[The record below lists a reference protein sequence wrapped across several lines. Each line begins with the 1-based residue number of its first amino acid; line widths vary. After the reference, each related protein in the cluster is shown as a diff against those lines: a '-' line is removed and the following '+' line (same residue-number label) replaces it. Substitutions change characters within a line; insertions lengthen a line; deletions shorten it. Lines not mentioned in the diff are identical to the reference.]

1 MSDVPHSAEYLAGV
15 PNPEK
20 FRTKVHV
27 YWHECDAARIAY
39 YGNFLKWV
47 EQAEEDLFVSRGQ
60 TRGAVYQRLQIGF
73 PRVEVWIRYRKPARL
88 SDTLTVDWWV
98 EKRTRTS
105 LVARTELRRVGETE
119 LVAEASSRLVC
130 INKEFQPTAIPDEM
144 VKLLHGYLPPVTSHT
159 HDEVQPHH
167 DAPKH
172 KETHRW

>member
-1 MSDVPHSAEYLAGV
+1 M
-15 PNPEK
+15 EK
-20 FRTKVHV
+20 MEGATSEANEGNIASNHEFLRHRVASSEAQFGRYATFVH
-27 YWHECDAARIAY
+27 HASGGEC
-39 YGNFLKWV
+39 
-47 EQAEEDLFVSRGQ
+47 FVF
-60 TRGAVYQRLQIGF
+60 AV
-73 PRVEVWIRYRKPARL
+73 L
-88 SDTLTVDWWV
+88 SERD
-98 EKRTRTS
+98 
-105 LVARTELRRVGETE
+105 TELRRVGETE